1 MRPDQNCVTILLS
14 YCLINV
20 QSHSNHKE
28 VNRKAD
34 MCTLK
39 AYLSIALRFEKNL
52 NLILTL
58 VKRTLNLKFGI
69 LHSEEEVIMILT
81 I

>member
-1 MRPDQNCVTILLS
+1 
-14 YCLINV
+14 
-20 QSHSNHKE
+20 
-28 VNRKAD
+28 

-58 VKRTLNLKFGI
+58 VKRTLKLKFGI

-81 I
+81 IFESAQLEVIDLIETRSGWA